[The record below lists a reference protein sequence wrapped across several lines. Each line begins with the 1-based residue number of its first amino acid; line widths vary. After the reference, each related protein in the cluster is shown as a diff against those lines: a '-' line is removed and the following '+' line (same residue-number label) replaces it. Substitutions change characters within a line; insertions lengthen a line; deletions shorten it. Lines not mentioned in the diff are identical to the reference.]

1 MAMTTI
7 NAEKIS
13 LLQARQ
19 LLNFQLEPN
28 DISFANLLSLEPLTE
43 SETEEIKQIKND
55 FREYLL
61 TEKVTEGLVKAL
73 TTFPLMRLAGFYRY
87 PLKMS
92 LEQNIAEIAIED
104 EDTTITGRFDILA
117 VNKEQKIAPDLPF
130 WVLIIETKNSSIT
143 ALTGLPQLLTYAYK
157 KLQHQKVVWG
167 LTTNGLHYQFVY
179 MQQGNT
185 STYQLLPEINLM
197 TAEGSIMLL
206 QVLKAICQL
215 QRS

>member
-1 MAMTTI
+1 MTTI
-7 NAEKIS
+7 NAEKMS
-13 LLQARQ
+13 VLQVRKF
-19 LLNFQLEPN
+19 LNFQLEPK
-28 DISFANLLSLEPLTE
+28 DISFADLLSLEPLAE
-43 SETEEIKQIKND
+43 LEREEIKHIKND

-73 TTFPLMRLAGFYRY
+73 TTFPLMRLAGFYRH

-92 LEQNIAEIAIED
+92 LEQNIAEIVIED
-104 EDTTITGRFDILA
+104 EDTTITGRFDVLA
-117 VNKEQKIAPDLPF
+117 VNKGEEIAPENPF

-143 ALTGLPQLLTYAYK
+143 ALTGLPQLLSYAYK
-157 KLQHQKVVWG
+157 SLQHQKAVWG

-179 MQQGNT
+179 MQPGNT
-185 STYQLLPEINLM
+185 PTYQLLPEINLM
-197 TAEGSIMLL
+197 TPEGSILLL